1 MYLWENATWYWGS
14 RLDSVDDN
22 CSIVKKTIKIYGDG
36 FQVRDALYADDL
48 VDAYIKA
55 SKCIKT
61 NGQVYNLGGGYKH
74 KISVIGLIN
83 ILENK
88 FNMKIKCK
96 VLKERKGDQ
105 KYLYQ
110 IIQKQKKILAGNQIQ
125 V

>member
-1 MYLWENATWYWGS
+1 MLIL
-14 RLDSVDDN
+14 R
-22 CSIVKKTIKIYGDG
+22 
-36 FQVRDALYADDL
+36 
-48 VDAYIKA
+48 A

-96 VLKERKGDQ
+96 FLKERKGDQ
-105 KYLYQ
+105 KVFISDNTKAKDFGWEPNTSLEIGLDKTIEWILNNIEFIKRLIKYESNNCYNLYS
-110 IIQKQKKILAGNQIQ
+110 
-125 V
+125 